1 MKRRTFLLGG
11 LAAVG
16 ATAAPAPRVVSLAG
30 RMVNTT
36 NDVSAPASLVLTFEG
51 EKVTAEFKVTA
62 PLVGNGT
69 LAGSFR
75 QGWLEL
81 AGKISA
87 TATIELRGVMNALD
101 YRGTYLVSFPGEPVQ
116 YGRFELAVER

>member
-1 MKRRTFLLGG
+1 MNRRTFLLCG

-16 ATAAPAPRVVSLAG
+16 AAAAPAPRVVSLTG

-36 NDVSAPASLVLTFEG
+36 SDVSAPATLELTFEG
-51 EKVTAEFKVTA
+51 EKVTAGFKVTA
-62 PLVGNGT
+62 PLVGTGT
-69 LAGSFR
+69 LAGTFR

-87 TATIELRGVMNALD
+87 TATIQLRGVMNALD
-101 YRGTYLVSFPGEPVQ
+101 YRGTYIVGIPGEPVQ